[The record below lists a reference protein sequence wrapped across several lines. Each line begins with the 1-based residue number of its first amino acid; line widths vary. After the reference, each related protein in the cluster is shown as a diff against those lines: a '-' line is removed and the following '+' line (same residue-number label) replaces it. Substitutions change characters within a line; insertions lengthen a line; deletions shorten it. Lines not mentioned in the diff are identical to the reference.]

1 MQIKSPVTYV
11 LLLFQSF
18 FFPHFCDFPS
28 ARGWGRDRPVVDNGN
43 PIKLQTCFDHDILI
57 LFPGTVLALFASLRN
72 CQNRNYEQN
81 HNCVGVF
88 STKRDRNWDG
98 KCQKKRIRGKQS
110 SIGNPPSSRWRCD
123 DDDDDAEHNKMFPPQ
138 HLSKHAA

>member
-72 CQNRNYEQN
+72 CQNRNTNKTTTASECFPQNEIGIGTENAKKKGYEESN
-81 HNCVGVF
+81 
-88 STKRDRNWDG
+88 RDRESTL
-98 KCQKKRIRGKQS
+98 KPMALR
-110 SIGNPPSSRWRCD
+110 
-123 DDDDDAEHNKMFPPQ
+123 
-138 HLSKHAA
+138 